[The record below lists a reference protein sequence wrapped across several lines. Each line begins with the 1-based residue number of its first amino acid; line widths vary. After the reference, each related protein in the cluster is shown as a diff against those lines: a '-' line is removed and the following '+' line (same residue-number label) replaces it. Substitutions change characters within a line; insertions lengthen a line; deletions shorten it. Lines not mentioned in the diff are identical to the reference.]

1 MLDQKMGG
9 VKITNKLPG
18 EMIAQAAE
26 VYYGEFRQKYNGLLL
41 IPRSEEQ
48 ALRILRQSM
57 DLSKGFFALDNQGNL
72 LGLVGLG
79 YRDGGFVKYKWDL
92 LLKEFGF
99 FGAVMRKVIKFFEAP
114 GLKKDHMRIEG
125 IVVTERAQGKGIGT
139 ALLNE
144 VFEQAKQEGFKSI
157 HLEVINT
164 NPRARSLY
172 HRLGFKDTGRVFYG
186 PLTLKAGFTWIWR
199 MEKSLEH
206 QPQKKPCL
214 RHSLG
219 SVSRRAG

>member
-9 VKITNKLPG
+9 VKVTNKLPG
-18 EMIAQAAE
+18 DMISQAAE
-26 VYYGEFRQKYNGLLL
+26 VYYSEFRQKYDGLLL
-41 IPRSEEQ
+41 IPRSKEQ

-57 DLSKGFFALDNQGNL
+57 DLSKGYYALDNQGNL

-79 YRDGGFVKYKWDL
+79 FREGGFVKYKWDL

-99 FGAVMRKVIKFFEAP
+99 LGAVMRKVIKFFEAP
-114 GLKKDHMRIEG
+114 RLKKGHMRIEG

-144 VFEQAKQEGFKSI
+144 VFEQAKQEDFQAI

-164 NPRARSLY
+164 NPRARDLY
-172 HRLGFKDTGRVFYG
+172 HRLGFKDTGKVFYG

-199 MEKSLEH
+199 M
-206 QPQKKPCL
+206 QKCL
-214 RHSLG
+214 ANQTQENRCLSRSVG
-219 SVSRRAG
+219 SFSR